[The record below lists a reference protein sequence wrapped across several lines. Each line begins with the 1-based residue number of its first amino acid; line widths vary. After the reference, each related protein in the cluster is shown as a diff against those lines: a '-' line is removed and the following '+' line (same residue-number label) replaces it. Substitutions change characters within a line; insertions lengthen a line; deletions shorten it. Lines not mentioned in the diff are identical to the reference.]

1 MNTKIQVKLCDDIF
15 LNFVQKKYG
24 ERFRGFLEGTDAVW
38 ALEDDAAKSI
48 INVMALVEIGA
59 ENTENGSVSVLLALR
74 KRFALRFLGE
84 YKPFP
89 KLFYKRCKEYGY
101 SFWTNENE
109 CTIEDHIR

>member
-1 MNTKIQVKLCDDIF
+1 M
-15 LNFVQKKYG
+15 
-24 ERFRGFLEGTDAVW
+24 W

-109 CTIEDHIR
+109 CSIEDHIR